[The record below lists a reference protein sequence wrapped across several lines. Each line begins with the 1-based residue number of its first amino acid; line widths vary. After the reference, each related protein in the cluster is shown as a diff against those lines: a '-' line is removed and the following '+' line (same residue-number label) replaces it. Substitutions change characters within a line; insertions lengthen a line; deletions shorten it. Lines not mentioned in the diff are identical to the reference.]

1 MNLAVI
7 PARGG
12 SKRIPR
18 KNIRPFLGR
27 PMIAYA
33 IAAALQS
40 GCFDQVVVSTDD
52 EEIARVARDC
62 GASVPFMRPASLA
75 DDHTGT
81 SAVVKH
87 AIQWFAERGEQPEY
101 TCCIYATTP
110 FLQASDLAQAF
121 AQLEKAPE
129 KSFAFSVTS
138 YAYPIQRALCF
149 ADNGDLQMCFPE
161 YGPARSQDLPKVVHD
176 AGQFYWGRSEA
187 FLHDLSIFSASSIPF
202 ELPRY
207 RVQDIDDDEDWVR
220 AELMGQA
227 LGIGRRA
234 AEEG

>member
-1 MNLAVI
+1 MNIAVI

-18 KNIRPFLGR
+18 KNIRPFLGQ

-33 IAAALQS
+33 IEAANAS
-40 GCFDQVVVSTDD
+40 GCFDQVIVSTDD
-52 EEIARVARDC
+52 EEIAQVARKC
-62 GASVPFMRPASLA
+62 GASVPFMRPAELA

-87 AIQWFAERGEQPEY
+87 AINWFADKGEQPTY

-110 FLQASDLAQAF
+110 FLQAADLTEAF
-121 AQLEKAPE
+121 ARLEQAPE
-129 KSFAFSVTS
+129 MAFAFSVTT

-149 ADNGDLQMCFPE
+149 DEDGNLRMLFPE
-161 YGPARSQDLPKVVHD
+161 HGASRSQDLEKVVHD
-176 AGQFYWGRSEA
+176 AGQFYWGKSEA
-187 FLHDLSIFSASSIPF
+187 FLNDLSIFSAHSIPC

-207 RVQDIDDDEDWVR
+207 RVQDIDDDEDWQR

-227 LGIGRRA
+227 LGIGRLPSR
-234 AEEG
+234 EV

>member
-1 MNLAVI
+1 MNVAII

-18 KNIRPFLGR
+18 KNIRPFLGQ

-33 IAAALQS
+33 ITAARTS
-40 GCFDQVVVSTDD
+40 GCFARIIVSTDD
-52 EEIARVARDC
+52 QEIAEVAREW
-62 GASVPFMRPASLA
+62 GAEVPFLRPATLA

-81 SAVVKH
+81 SAVIRH
-87 AIQWFAERGEQPEY
+87 ALQWLAEQGCHPEF

-110 FLQASDLAQAF
+110 LLLAGDLAA
-121 AQLEKAPE
+121 ALARLKNAPD

-149 ADNGDLQMCFPE
+149 DATGALRMCFPE
-161 YGPARSQDLPKVVHD
+161 HGPSRSQDLARVVHD
-176 AGQFYWGRSEA
+176 AGQFYWGRSAA
-187 FLHDLSIFSASSIPF
+187 FLNHLSIFSAHAIPF

-207 RVQDIDDDEDWVR
+207 RVQDIDDEEDWKR
-220 AELMGQA
+220 AELMAKALRAEQA
-227 LGIGRRA
+227 
-234 AEEG
+234 EH